1 MGFLAVKAPTAKFQ
15 HIGQTIGGEIVNARR
30 LQTSQYK
37 TNRPEYW
44 ENGTITFAPYDA
56 KGEANDPKAQ
66 LEVTVETGVP
76 DENGETERRLFIK
89 NKRQMGALTAAL
101 KEARARQGLLIGG
114 SLWMTWTGKEAGQG
128 SEDANTWS
136 IRYEAPAPGTGQ
148 EVDETIHMIGG
159 GTWRKGLTGPPRDD
173 PAPSAGSESDEGA
186 GLRERTR
193 EVIERLANVPESS
206 PLAARLGITRPPT
219 PDEPPF

>member
-1 MGFLAVKAPTAKFQ
+1 VGFLAVKAPTAKFQ
-15 HIGQTIGGEIVNARR
+15 QIGQTIGGEIVDARR

-44 ENGTITFAPYDA
+44 ENGTITFAPYDS

-66 LEVTVETGVP
+66 LEVTVETGVA

-89 NKRQMGALTAAL
+89 NKRQMEALTAAL
-101 KEARARQGLLIGG
+101 KKARARQGLLIGG

-128 SEDANTWS
+128 SEDANTWE
-136 IRYEAPAPGTGQ
+136 IRYEAPPPGGGQ
-148 EVDETIHMIGG
+148 EVDETVRLIGG
-159 GTWRKGLTGPPRDD
+159 GTWRKGLTGPPQD
-173 PAPSAGSESDEGA
+173 PAPSPGSGSEEGA

-193 EVIERLANVPESS
+193 EVIDRLAGTHESS
-206 PLAARLGITRPPT
+206 PLAARLGIVRPPA